1 MVSARSTWNK
11 LYNKGKGE
19 QMALSRQYFVFRGI
33 INKQHIFTL
42 TLLLL
47 RTNQVWISR
56 YLWR

>member
-33 INKQHIFTL
+33 INKQHTFYSYT
-42 TLLLL
+42 
-47 RTNQVWISR
+47 VAF
-56 YLWR
+56 